1 MREKGVEEL
10 FCAVRRLWT
19 EGFHV
24 HLQLL
29 GFFEEQYRQEV
40 DRLVAGGMTEFFGF
54 QKEPLPFYQNCDC
67 VVLPSYHEGMSNVLL
82 EAAAVGRPIIASDIP
97 GCREAVEHSKTGL
110 LCRAKDTDSLYVAMR
125 AFLALSAEQKAALG
139 QNGRRKMEREFDKAS
154 VVAETL
160 RIVTAEKAAP
170 QPRRVTA

>member
-1 MREKGVEEL
+1 MSTPEPSGPDVP
-10 FCAVRRLWT
+10 
-19 EGFHV
+19 
-24 HLQLL
+24 QL
-29 GFFEEQYRQEV
+29 
-40 DRLVAGGMTEFFGF
+40 
-54 QKEPLPFYQNCDC
+54 P
-67 VVLPSYHEGMSNVLL
+67 LL

-110 LCRAKDTDSLYVAMR
+110 LCRAKDANSLYVAMR
-125 AFLALSAEQKAALG
+125 SFLSLSAEQKAALG